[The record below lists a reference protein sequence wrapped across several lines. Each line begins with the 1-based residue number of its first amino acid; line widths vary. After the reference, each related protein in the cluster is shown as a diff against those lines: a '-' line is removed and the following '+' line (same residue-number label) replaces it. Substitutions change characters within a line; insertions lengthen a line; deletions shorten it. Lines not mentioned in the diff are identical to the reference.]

1 MASKTSKLIVA
12 SVAGVVVVG
21 GVVAAAVL
29 LRSEPPPPAVDAP
42 PTDIMR
48 FAASER
54 WTRLPADQLQKYYDR
69 FDQMSWPERMAMFQ
83 QLQELT
89 EDERRRALENF
100 FGTRMLNQARQYVR
114 LSPEEQKR
122 ELDRLIDQQQS
133 MMANMPRMPF
143 PTTRPGGGEGR
154 GEGRGWGGGG
164 GWNNPA
170 AQKERLE
177 RLPPGDRAAMS
188 KFIGDLAQRRAERG
202 LGGWGPGGGG
212 GGGWGGRPGSGGGSG
227 GGGGGGNATAR

>member
-1 MASKTSKLIVA
+1 MMMASKTTRNVILGA
-12 SVAGVVVVG
+12 AAGAMLVG
-21 GVVAAAVL
+21 GVVAAAVFM
-29 LRSEPPPPAVDAP
+29 RSEPPPPPVDAP
-42 PTDIMR
+42 TTDIMR
-48 FAASER
+48 FAASDR
-54 WTRLPADQLQKYYDR
+54 WNKLPADQLQKYYDR
-69 FDQMSWPERMAMFQ
+69 FDQMSWPDRMAMFQ
-83 QLQELT
+83 QLQTLT
-89 EDERRRALENF
+89 EDERRRAMENF

-114 LSPEEQKR
+114 LSPEEQQK

-154 GEGRGWGGGG
+154 GWGGGG
-164 GWNNPA
+164 WSNPA

-212 GGGWGGRPGSGGGSG
+212 GGWGGGNARPGSGGSSGGSG
-227 GGGGGGNATAR
+227 SASGTR